1 MHRDQLCTGI
11 QDRLEFLHVTVGNSM
26 EGTVAIVQPTGYKC
40 MNQFL
45 STFTSKVFSY
55 MSDIIQIKECT
66 ALMCKSNANDNQR
79 ISRFVLTIYLRYIS
93 ETSHG
98 LPNVEMI
105 N

>member
-1 MHRDQLCTGI
+1 M
-11 QDRLEFLHVTVGNSM
+11 TVGNSM

-66 ALMCKSNANDNQR
+66 AVMCKSNANDNQR